1 MTQKTNAMRL
11 LDSLRIPYQVH
22 EFSSDIRSAAEV
34 AELLGVPT
42 NQVYKTLVVT
52 RERGRPLLVLISG
65 SQALDLKRLAQA
77 VGEKKLRMAAHKEA
91 EAITGLSVGGISALS
106 LTRKGFVVYTDEP
119 ILTLDR
125 VYVSAGRRGIN
136 LSLLPDDLIRITGAR
151 VVRLTAPEGS
161 EDKE

>member
-1 MTQKTNAMRL
+1 MTRKTNAMRL
-11 LDSLRIPYQVH
+11 LDSRRIPYQVH
-22 EFSSDIRSAAEV
+22 EFSSDVRSAKEAAEV
-34 AELLGVPT
+34 LGVDPG
-42 NQVYKTLVVT
+42 QVYKTLVVT

-65 SQALDLKRLAQA
+65 SQVLDLKRLAQA

-91 EAITGLSVGGISALS
+91 ETITGMRLGGISALG
-106 LTRKGFVVYTDEP
+106 LTRKGLMVYIDES
-119 ILTLDR
+119 ILALER